1 MKRKRVVI
9 LAGCFLVSVIFI
21 MTLFIMRKITF
32 NIERDSA
39 EQILLELDKYI
50 KKDKNNDLFDGTTD
64 VLPQLKIEDE
74 KLRNGRIV
82 VTEHGATSLC
92 LHYDKTCIYKDFN
105 DQNIVQTTDQKKCDN
120 YALDYRQTKSMYS
133 WNAEAL
139 SNSKEILNI
148 LKELKVNAL
157 YQNIDSDNLQEK
169 YIANIIKNYNDEG
182 IAVYRLIGDEDW
194 TYDITKPKEMI
205 EEIIEY
211 NKNVNSRAAIKGV
224 VIDIEPHGTEKWKDG
239 DDADKQKIFKNYV
252 SNMITLYELAHDA
265 NLEVV
270 LCTNNWFSN
279 YDDFERLYA
288 QAADVFSIMNY
299 DRRYSIDNIKEELE
313 IAKKYHKRVET
324 IAHSGAKTEDNS
336 DFESYHNSSFETLVN
351 DQNKI
356 LKEYPYEYFRA
367 SYHYL
372 PSINYLKN
380 KTVFLSIY
388 FETDDGKTPHDLYLT
403 DENGKRQRGTLVSLA
418 NDQFFF
424 ANIIE
429 NHQYQ
434 VSSSNY
440 DVVSASTI
448 TIEEIGNGRKT
459 IQVILGR
466 DHKKPQVGDYVAY
479 PYLYQNVEDDWNSI
493 SSLEGWR
500 ILSIEGDE
508 VKLISA
514 GTPELYVFESDP
526 SAAISQIEKKMDK
539 YFLDDYALKVES
551 LDKDMIDQFCN
562 CDSENSSNIKKSI
575 INNGSNVLLTTE
587 YNDKKIYLL
596 ENTGDVY
603 GISKSS
609 KRFGLRPVITISK
622 KQLLKQNANHQW
634 LLSKLS

>member
-1 MKRKRVVI
+1 MV
-9 LAGCFLVSVIFI
+9 
-21 MTLFIMRKITF
+21 
-32 NIERDSA
+32 
-39 EQILLELDKYI
+39 LLL
-50 KKDKNNDLFDGTTD
+50 
-64 VLPQLKIEDE
+64 
-74 KLRNGRIV
+74 
-82 VTEHGATSLC
+82 
-92 LHYDKTCIYKDFN
+92 YDKTCIYKDFN
-105 DQNIVQTTDQKKCDN
+105 DQNIIQTTDQKKCDN
-120 YALDYRQTKSMYS
+120 YALGYRQTKSMYS

-403 DENGKRQRGTLVSLA
+403 YENGKRQRGTLVSLA
-418 NDQFFF
+418 NAQFFFF

-440 DVVSASTI
+440 DVVSASNI

-479 PYLYQNVEDDWNSI
+479 PYPYQNVEDDWNSI

-500 ILSIEGDE
+500 ILSIEGDK

-526 SAAISQIEKKMDK
+526 SEAISQIEKKMDK

-562 CDSENSSNIKKSI
+562 CDSENSSKIKKSI